1 MAVLCLAIEDN
12 VTTLCAAWY
21 YMQDMFNS
29 GNQTNNIHVYTD
41 DVLDEQFEYSLED
54 NDFEKY
60 RYLTK

>member
-1 MAVLCLAIEDN
+1 
-12 VTTLCAAWY
+12 
-21 YMQDMFNS
+21 MFNS